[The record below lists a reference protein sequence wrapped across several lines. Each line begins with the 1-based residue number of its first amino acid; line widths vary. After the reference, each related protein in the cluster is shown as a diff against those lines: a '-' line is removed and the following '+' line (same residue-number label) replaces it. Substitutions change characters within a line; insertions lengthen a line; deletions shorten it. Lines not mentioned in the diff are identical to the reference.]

1 MAVRVQVPLAVRKKR
16 AESHEFTQMSFCFF
30 ICMWR
35 KGTYAGSPA
44 RGTKHK
50 NREKVTV
57 LAKTSKD

>member
-16 AESHEFTQMSFCFF
+16 AESHEFTQMRFCFF

-50 NREKVTV
+50 NREKVIV